1 MRSRL
6 AQYAVAVCLCVLVYM
21 CLASV
26 PVQLLISLCLSFFSI
41 LSVDKYFKIL
51 LSASYIVYLYVVYD
65 YVCTSVHLNAYL
77 CVFLNVFLS
86 YHL

>member
-6 AQYAVAVCLCVLVYM
+6 AQYAVCLCVLVYM

-26 PVQLLISLCLSFFSI
+26 PMQLLISLCLSLLCI
-41 LSVDKYFKIL
+41 LSVDKHFKIL
-51 LSASYIVYLYVVYD
+51 LSAPYIVYLYVVYD
-65 YVCTSVHLNAYL
+65 CVCTSIHPNAHL